1 MRNVIQIRIR
11 IQDYGSATLL
21 VSLAIEQPDSFA
33 GGEVLVVIVVL
44 LPLNDHLHLPRLRVR
59 HYVRQRALQRNQA
72 NTVIVFVFDGGR
84 PHQRYILRDRRAT
97 RYDFLPSLLDNGSG
111 LRELK

>member
-21 VSLAIEQPDSFA
+21 LSLTVERPDGLA

-44 LPLNDHLHLPRLRVR
+44 LPLNDHLDLPRLRVR
-59 HYVRQRALQRNQA
+59 HYTIREHYREIISYEHSICRWPSQTQSEILIKRQ
-72 NTVIVFVFDGGR
+72 V
-84 PHQRYILRDRRAT
+84 T
-97 RYDFLPSLLDNGSG
+97 RYDSLSSLLANGS
-111 LRELK
+111 KY